1 MAENQ
6 PVRYVDGE
14 WQVLLPDR
22 WLHCP
27 NETDARLVAT
37 GMVLAMRAVSG
48 EESGKELAGR
58 LNTAA
63 KAVRNSMGQDPFEQY
78 LLAAAR
84 IAEGIN
90 DRASTLDGADLQIAD
105 SLNWALPVVVPWSVR
120 RDATYA

>member
-22 WLHCP
+22 WLHCL

-48 EESGKELAGR
+48 AESGKELAGR

-63 KAVRNSMGQDPFEQY
+63 RAVRNSMGQDPFEQY

-90 DRASTLDGADLQIAD
+90 DPRVHVG
-105 SLNWALPVVVPWSVR
+105 WG
-120 RDATYA
+120 